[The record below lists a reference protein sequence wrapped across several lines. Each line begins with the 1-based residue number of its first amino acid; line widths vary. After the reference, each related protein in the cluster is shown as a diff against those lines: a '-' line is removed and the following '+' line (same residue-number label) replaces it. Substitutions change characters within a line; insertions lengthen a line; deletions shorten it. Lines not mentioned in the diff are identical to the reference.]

1 MMAQLPAA
9 RLTTIPGCGHVPMQE
24 CPARFGS
31 ALSDVLTMPPPMPAP
46 KNVQMD
52 APSPGGVPGSR
63 P

>member
-1 MMAQLPAA
+1 
-9 RLTTIPGCGHVPMQE
+9 MQE

-46 KNVQMD
+46 KNVQVS
-52 APSPGGVPGSR
+52 APAHGGVPGSR